1 MPQGLQS
8 FQPGFW
14 SCVLVLR
21 ECWVP
26 LPLLWT
32 GRSFL
37 GSDSLHTGWSVLC
50 CNLKGDPFSGLLWSF
65 KNLCVILTQGHSN
78 LSIVPVLVLC
88 AAEVSTGL
96 LWSCLFL
103 QVSLAPGPQYLSRF
117 LWTLSFVFSA
127 HGVCK
132 LGQGHLLVLWELS
145 GKWDGQLWGSS
156 VSSLSGIPIPRVWWA
171 VCWKLLFQI

>member
-14 SCVLVLR
+14 SCVLVLC

-78 LSIVPVLVLC
+78 LYCSSFSVMCCRSEHGTSLKLSLFAGLSCSRSSVF
-88 AAEVSTGL
+88 VS
-96 LWSCLFL
+96 
-103 QVSLAPGPQYLSRF
+103 VSLDSQLCLLSSWSLQAGPGSPPCAVGT
-117 LWTLSFVFSA
+117 LW
-127 HGVCK
+127 
-132 LGQGHLLVLWELS
+132 
-145 GKWDGQLWGSS
+145 
-156 VSSLSGIPIPRVWWA
+156 
-171 VCWKLLFQI
+171 